1 MLPTGRMPGRRFTFL
16 ARNPLATE
24 TRYIRGSETCMTK
37 PLCFVLSIIASAQ
50 NAPLAIGSFRQHVAA
65 RYTSAEGLPSDDVAN
80 IGIAANGD
88 VVAVTS
94 RGGAVFRAG
103 RWTPASAAI
112 SVRKPADFLR
122 DDRGERVFP
131 RDGNKSWA
139 PVDVHSSGT
148 WFASPQGVGKREA
161 QGWKLY
167 GIEEGLPLD
176 EFTGIAAARDGS
188 VWLAT
193 PRGAIRFDG
202 KTWEYRQGLRWLP
215 DDNIRAVAVDA
226 EDNAWFATAKG
237 VGVIRNRPMTL
248 AEKAR
253 FFEEEIDRRHRRTPY
268 EYVLEVSVAAPGDAA
283 NFIQRDSDNDGLWTS
298 MYGAGECFAYA
309 ATKDPKAK
317 ARAKKAFDA
326 MRFLGSVTQG
336 GTPPA
341 PRGYVA
347 RTVLP
352 TSGPDPNA
360 SAYTPEADRKM
371 QSTRDS
377 LWKVMNPRWP
387 RSADGKWFWK
397 ADTSSDELDGH
408 YFLYGLYYDLVAKGD
423 AAEERS
429 VKDHVA
435 ALTDHLIAHNFQLV
449 DHDGTVTRWGVYNPE
464 KLNHD
469 SMWAD
474 DRSLNSSSMLS
485 YLKTAEHIT
494 GDAKYA
500 AAAKKLIAEHGY
512 HINTMMAKSNGGAG
526 AGNQSDD
533 EMAFML
539 LYNLM
544 RYETDPKLRMIYG
557 ITLKRRWDVE
567 APELNPLFNFIA
579 ASVLQNEKYTDSHR
593 THDLTPRGA
602 WLEESADTLKRF
614 PLDRFD
620 WRHTN
625 SHRKDIVKFPGSN
638 RGHRRDGRVVPIDE
652 RFVNHWNHDPW
663 ALDQG
668 GAGRALA
675 SGAAFLLPYYM
686 GLYHGFLKD

>member
-1 MLPTGRMPGRRFTFL
+1 
-16 ARNPLATE
+16 
-24 TRYIRGSETCMTK
+24 MTK
-37 PLCFVLSIIASAQ
+37 LACFVLLIPAA
-50 NAPLAIGSFRQHVAA
+50 AATFRQQTASRFTTA
-65 RYTSAEGLPSDDVAN
+65 QGLPSDDVTA
-80 IGIAANGD
+80 IDITATGEILAATTRGN
-88 VVAVTS
+88 VV
-94 RGGAVFRAG
+94 FHKG
-103 RWTPASAAI
+103 RWLPTNAPVAAQKAEAVL
-112 SVRKPADFLR
+112 S
-122 DDRGERVFP
+122 GEQGQRVFP
-131 RDGNKSWA
+131 KDGNKSWA
-139 PVDVHSSGT
+139 PVDVFASGA
-148 WFASPQGVGKREA
+148 WFASPQGIGFKSES
-161 QGWKLY
+161 GWKLY
-167 GIEEGLPLD
+167 GIAEGLPFD

-193 PRGAIRFDG
+193 TRGAIHFDG

-215 DDNIRAVAVDA
+215 GDNVRAVVFDA
-226 EDNAWFATAKG
+226 EDNAWFATEKG
-237 VGVIRNRPMTL
+237 IGVIRTVPMTL

-253 FFEEEIDRRHRRTPY
+253 FFEDEIDRRHRRTPY
-268 EYVLEVSVAAPGDAA
+268 EYVLEVNVATPGDPSA
-283 NFIQRDSDNDGLWTS
+283 FTQRDSDNDGLWTS

-360 SAYTPEADRKM
+360 SAYTPEGDRKM
-371 QSTRDS
+371 QATRDS

-423 AAEERS
+423 PAEERN
-429 VKDHVA
+429 VREHVA
-435 ALTDHLIAHNFQLV
+435 ALTDHLIDHNFQLV
-449 DHDGTVTRWGVYNPE
+449 DHDGAVTRWGVYNPE

-474 DRSLNSSSMLS
+474 DRSLNSSSILS

-494 GDAKYA
+494 GDPRYA
-500 AAAKKLIAEHGY
+500 AAAGKLIASHGY
-512 HINTMMAKSNGGAG
+512 HINTMMAKSNGGPG
-526 AGNQSDD
+526 SGNQSDD

-579 ASVLQNEKYTDSHR
+579 ASVLRNEKYTDSHR
-593 THDLTPRGA
+593 THDLTPSGA
-602 WLEESADTLKRF
+602 WLEESVDTLKRF

-625 SHRKDIVKFPGSN
+625 SHRKDIVKFAGSN
-638 RGHRRDGRVVPIDE
+638 RGHRRDGRVLPIDE

-668 GAGRALA
+668 GAGRTLA

>member
-1 MLPTGRMPGRRFTFL
+1 
-16 ARNPLATE
+16 
-24 TRYIRGSETCMTK
+24 MT
-37 PLCFVLSIIASAQ
+37 ASAQ
-50 NAPLAIGSFRQHVAA
+50 IAPVATGTFQQQTA
-65 RYTSAEGLPSDDVAN
+65 SRFTTAQGLPSDDVTN
-80 IGIAANGD
+80 IGLTANGEIIAA
-88 VVAVTS
+88 TT
-94 RGGAVFRAG
+94 RGNSIYIAG
-103 RWTPASAAI
+103 RWTPSANTLAPNNAQATLQDK
-112 SVRKPADFLR
+112 SGQRL
-122 DDRGERVFP
+122 FP
-131 RDGNKSWA
+131 SDGNKSWA
-139 PVDVHSSGT
+139 PTSVHT
-148 WFASPQGVGKREA
+148 AANWFASPQGIGKREA

-167 GIEEGLPLD
+167 GIEDGLPFD
-176 EFTGIAAARDGS
+176 EFTGIAEARDGS

-193 PRGAIRFDG
+193 TRGAIHFDG
-202 KTWEYRQGLRWLP
+202 KIWEYRQGLRWLP
-215 DDNIRAVAVDA
+215 DDNVRAVAVDA
-226 EDNAWFATAKG
+226 ENNAWFATAKG
-237 VGVIRNRPMTL
+237 VGVIRTRPITL

-253 FFEEEIDRRHRRTPY
+253 FFEDEIDRRHRRTPY
-268 EYVLEVSVAAPGDAA
+268 EYVLEVNVATPGDASK
-283 NFIQRDSDNDGLWTS
+283 FTQRDSDNDGLWTS

-347 RTVLP
+347 RTILP
-352 TSGPDPNA
+352 FSGPDPNA
-360 SAYTPEADRKM
+360 TAYTPEADRKM
-371 QSTRDS
+371 QATRDS
-377 LWKVMNPRWP
+377 LWKIMNPRWP

-423 AAEERS
+423 AAEERN
-429 VKDHVA
+429 VKEHVA
-435 ALTDHLIAHNFQLV
+435 ALTDHLIDHNFQLV

-474 DRSLNSSSMLS
+474 DRSLNSSSILS

-500 AAAKKLIAEHGY
+500 AAAKKLITEHGY

-579 ASVLQNEKYTDSHR
+579 ASVLQNEKYTYQYHISDIHYEIDIS
-593 THDLTPRGA
+593 LLGC
-602 WLEESADTLKRF
+602 
-614 PLDRFD
+614 
-620 WRHTN
+620 N
-625 SHRKDIVKFPGSN
+625 SKLIWHEIVQQIVDIVSVKSDKIGI
-638 RGHRRDGRVVPIDE
+638 VVCKNFHLIHTE
-652 RFVNHWNHDPW
+652 
-663 ALDQG
+663 
-668 GAGRALA
+668 
-675 SGAAFLLPYYM
+675 LL
-686 GLYHGFLKD
+686 